1 MIQKIYDKLVRD
13 NIPQILESNNLK
25 FKAEYLSDPDVLK
38 YVMRKL
44 GEESGELFEAVLTKN
59 RDGIIS
65 ELADILSVMFKICM
79 LYDIDPQ
86 DIILAEEEK
95 SEVNGCFDDNCI
107 LKYVEEPEE
116 NFVPAPKKTKKPR
129 KKKSDEEK

>member
-95 SEVNGCFDDNCI
+95 SEVLKREDD
-107 LKYVEEPEE
+107 LQKQV
-116 NFVPAPKKTKKPR
+116 R
-129 KKKSDEEK
+129 SKKSKVKSKKS